1 MAGRLM
7 LCLRKQKRLFPKSFV
22 GGTGALIFWLSIV
35 SLVMIGFFRHQCSG
49 ASYLLPLVMVPTSVM
64 GMFSGVFL
72 WVFVGFLW
80 DNDIKDFMKFM
91 AGFSVVVTFIL
102 EFVSFGFAM
111 WKLGDPDCSNPFYGY
126 SIGMPLTQGILFI
139 LIFVVYG
146 VHRCREPKTR
156 PID

>member
-1 MAGRLM
+1 MVE
-7 LCLRKQKRLFPKSFV
+7 CVCVVIKKKRFYFFSFAV
-22 GGTGALIFWLSIV
+22 CV
-35 SLVMIGFFRHQCSG
+35 VGFFRHQCSA

-102 EFVSFGFAM
+102 EFVCKYMFLEM
-111 WKLGDPDCSNPFYGY
+111 
-126 SIGMPLTQGILFI
+126 SIN
-139 LIFVVYG
+139 
-146 VHRCREPKTR
+146 
-156 PID
+156 

>member
-1 MAGRLM
+1 MVEC
-7 LCLRKQKRLFPKSFV
+7 LCVVIKKKRFYFFSFAV
-22 GGTGALIFWLSIV
+22 CV
-35 SLVMIGFFRHQCSG
+35 VGFFRHQCSA

-102 EFVSFGFAM
+102 EFVCKYICF
-111 WKLGDPDCSNPFYGY
+111 
-126 SIGMPLTQGILFI
+126 
-139 LIFVVYG
+139 
-146 VHRCREPKTR
+146 
-156 PID
+156 